1 MEEVFKDCKSLKS
14 INLSHFDT
22 SRTTTMKGM
31 FYNCSSL
38 VFLDLSNFNTTIV
51 ANMEYMFKNC
61 KKLKYI
67 NMKKFEQLKLTG
79 YTDILLNT
87 PENMIF
93 CMNETKNSKIFN
105 EIKKKTNYTI
115 NCSDDL
121 IYLFL
126 KEAFVDIG
134 IITNSISNSILLTTI
149 PETASETIIISTNYI
164 SYMPTLIS
172 TLIPTFIPT
181 LETKTTYLKQTNP
194 ISTSII
200 QSMNIE
206 NLNDNEEIYNL
217 IIDNILQMFSREN
230 SLNRII
236 PGKDFI
242 FFELTDSK
250 NQLNLLKNKS
260 YNNNNLSI
268 IDLGPCED
276 VLREKYHID
285 EKDPLIILKQ
295 ENISST
301 KSSDKNLQYEVFEPY
316 NKTKLNLS
324 VCKGVTIN
332 IHSKIELSENTKK
345 RFEQLK
351 SLGYNMFDINDRF
364 YQDICTPYKTED
376 NTDILLSDRID
387 YIYNNEDTQCQSN
400 CQFSEYSVESQYMS
414 CTCKI
419 DEPMPNNK
427 NDKFSAKKIYESFYD
442 VLKNSNYQVYICY
455 NLVFIKNVFI
465 KNIGGTIIF
474 SFFLVDLG
482 CFIYFIIKKDKLL
495 TNLNKD
501 NIENTKKENII
512 IEKEIKLT
520 KNNEKNN
527 FPPKKKK
534 KKKDYHYV

>member
-1 MEEVFKDCKSLKS
+1 MSSLFFGCKSLISLDLEHFDTRNVIINNKTFEDCRQLRQLKLKNFITSKVTQLRRLFYGCEKLTSINLSGFDTSEVSQMISLFTGCKELKSLDLSSFNTLKLRNMDSMFGNLSSITTLNLSNFKTPDLRIMKCAFSGCTNLVNLDISNLDTSKVTSMEEVFKNCISLKS

-22 SRTTTMKGM
+22 SKTTKMREM

-38 VFLDLSNFNTTIV
+38 VFLDLSNFNTIIIE
-51 ANMEYMFKNC
+51 NMKYMFKNC

-67 NMKKFEQLKLTG
+67 NMKKFEQSQSLTG
-79 YTDILLNT
+79 CSDIFLNT

-93 CMNETKNSKIFN
+93 CIDETKNSKIFN

-149 PETASETIIISTNYI
+149 PETASETIKISTNYI
-164 SYMPTLIS
+164 SYIPTLIP
-172 TLIPTFIPT
+172 TLIPTFIPTFIPT

-200 QSMNIE
+200 QSINIE

-268 IDLGPCED
+268 IDLGQCED

-295 ENISST
+295 ENISNT
-301 KSSDKNLQYEVFEPY
+301 KSSDKNFQYEVFEPY

-324 VCKGVTIN
+324 VCKGITVN
-332 IHSKIELSENTKK
+332 IHSKIELSENT
-345 RFEQLK
+345 
-351 SLGYNMFDINDRF
+351 
-364 YQDICTPYKTED
+364 
-376 NTDILLSDRID
+376 
-387 YIYNNEDTQCQSN
+387 
-400 CQFSEYSVESQYMS
+400 
-414 CTCKI
+414 
-419 DEPMPNNK
+419 
-427 NDKFSAKKIYESFYD
+427 
-442 VLKNSNYQVYICY
+442 
-455 NLVFIKNVFI
+455 
-465 KNIGGTIIF
+465 
-474 SFFLVDLG
+474 
-482 CFIYFIIKKDKLL
+482 
-495 TNLNKD
+495 
-501 NIENTKKENII
+501 IENFYLRI
-512 IEKEIKLT
+512 
-520 KNNEKNN
+520 
-527 FPPKKKK
+527 
-534 KKKDYHYV
+534 